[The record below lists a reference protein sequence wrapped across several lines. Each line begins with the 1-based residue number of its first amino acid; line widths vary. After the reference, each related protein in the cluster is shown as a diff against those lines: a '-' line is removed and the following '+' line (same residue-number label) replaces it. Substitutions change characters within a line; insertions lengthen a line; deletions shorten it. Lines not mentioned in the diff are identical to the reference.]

1 MKVLILGGTGFIGKH
16 LVKILT
22 ELKYD
27 ITLAS
32 RTASLH
38 FPNIS
43 TITLDRNNPTDSNSE
58 FFDIAVDLS
67 CYSLV
72 HLKNIISSF
81 NYNKF
86 IFVSSMAVTH
96 ASSLKDKELLYATEK
111 NNCEAFI
118 IKHIKNYT
126 IIRPGYVLGEDD
138 TRNRFYIKDSKY
150 FWKKNNLE
158 VTESILVEDL
168 AWHIKDSFI
177 NNNRC
182 IKLCVT

>member
-16 LVKILT
+16 LVKLLI
-22 ELKYD
+22 ELKYN

-32 RTASLH
+32 RTASIH
-38 FPNIS
+38 FPSIN
-43 TITLDRNNPTDSNSE
+43 TITLDRNDPANLNFG
-58 FFDIAVDLS
+58 FFDIVVDLS
-67 CYSLV
+67 CFSLI

-81 NYNKF
+81 NCNKF

-96 ASSLKDKELLYATEK
+96 APSLKDGELLYATEK
-111 NNCEAFI
+111 SNCEAFV

-138 TRNRFYIKDSKY
+138 PLNRFYIKDGNY
-150 FWKKNNLE
+150 FWKKNDLQ

-168 AWHIKDSFI
+168 IWHIKDSFI

-182 IKLCVT
+182 IKLCIT